1 MFCVWFCFNQLSLKI
16 PWILC
21 KMCLKLEN
29 LRRIVWN
36 SYFWEN
42 WVQNKCFWKHLISYS
57 CMWFINFNTLRSF
70 CIILLCFSQKKK
82 NCFFPEFQSIERVF
96 QPIKIAIK
104 ILVWFCVFR
113 SMLDWYWINRSIFD
127 LSNFFF
133 NWSKIV

>member
-1 MFCVWFCFNQLSLKI
+1 MLLCVILFWPTEFENSLNFVQNVFEAWEFKEN
-16 PWILC
+16 
-21 KMCLKLEN
+21 CLKL
-29 LRRIVWN
+29 LFLGKLG
-36 SYFWEN
+36 SKQMFL
-42 WVQNKCFWKHLISYS
+42 KASHLILMHVNHKFQY
-57 CMWFINFNTLRSF
+57 FEEFLHYF
-70 CIILLCFSQKKK
+70 ALFFPKKK
-82 NCFFPEFQSIERVF
+82 NCFFPEFQSIESVF